1 MRTEGQIKQKLK
13 QVMFRHLQKLLRTKV
28 FRKRPDA
35 CKHNQLSSAS
45 GPKVWLC
52 HSRDPDVNHRICDTR
67 FEDCLKF
74 ALICPCWEPKRSKEG
89 VQADFRLLMESGDR
103 GIIASEYPDIAALL
117 WVLGEDV
124 PDVLREVVEDVL
136 SLPDDELEGDVE

>member
-1 MRTEGQIKQKLK
+1 
-13 QVMFRHLQKLLRTKV
+13 
-28 FRKRPDA
+28 
-35 CKHNQLSSAS
+35 
-45 GPKVWLC
+45 
-52 HSRDPDVNHRICDTR
+52 
-67 FEDCLKF
+67 
-74 ALICPCWEPKRSKEG
+74 
-89 VQADFRLLMESGDR
+89 MESGDR